1 MPQRSQTS
9 SAPPEINGPRNA
21 LLRGASP
28 RDRAMLLPHLTPVS
42 LAKGDV
48 LVEAQRPI
56 KQVYFPENALGSV
69 VALTREGR
77 RIEVGL
83 FGRDGMSGT
92 SFLLGAD
99 RSPHETF
106 TQVAGPA
113 LRIEAAHLREVLRQS
128 PSFAALLLRYV
139 EAFNVQV
146 SHTAIA
152 NGIYT
157 LDERL
162 ARWLLMTHDRIDGD
176 ELPLVQEFL
185 AMMLAVRRAGVAEA
199 LQALEEAGAIRAAR
213 GLVTILNRATL
224 EEIAGGSYGPP
235 EVEYER
241 LIATQ

>member
-1 MPQRSQTS
+1 
-9 SAPPEINGPRNA
+9 
-21 LLRGASP
+21 
-28 RDRAMLLPHLTPVS
+28 
-42 LAKGDV
+42 V
-48 LVEAQRPI
+48 LVHAHRPI
-56 KQVYFPENALGSV
+56 RQVYFPENALGSV

-83 FGRDGMSGT
+83 FGRDGMSAP
-92 SFLLGAD
+92 SLLHGAD
-99 RSPHETF
+99 RSPLETF
-106 TQVAGPA
+106 TQVPGPA
-113 LRIEAAHLREVLRQS
+113 FQIAVAPLREVIALS

-146 SHTAIA
+146 SHTVVA

-157 LDERL
+157 LEERL

-185 AMMLAVRRAGVAEA
+185 AMMLAVRRAGVTEA